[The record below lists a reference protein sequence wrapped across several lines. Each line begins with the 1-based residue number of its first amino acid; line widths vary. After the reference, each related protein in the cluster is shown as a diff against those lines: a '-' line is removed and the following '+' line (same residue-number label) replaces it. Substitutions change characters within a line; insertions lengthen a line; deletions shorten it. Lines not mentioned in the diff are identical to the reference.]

1 MLFISCQSPQTS
13 KYFQSTDSLTQ
24 RVQVL
29 QNSNKQM
36 REKLLYYERG
46 HRLYDINAFYLQD
59 SLSKFLNSSNRKENT
74 HFVDYFLSYPFGV
87 MLNEKQ
93 KIPLKLLD
101 SNKVGNYNYP
111 YLKFWYS
118 ARLFQGSSSCVPQD
132 QLSHYYLTE
141 TDRSSENLK
150 KLFYKYESVIYSL
163 VDKQL
168 YKDIH
173 LNYIIQEL
181 LKSFEV
187 LKKRDFDA
195 VCQQITDKHLD
206 VSSYPFEKLFGYK
219 EDELPKNISFIH
231 WTGSFWYRR
240 YLEGNTEVVYE
251 ILKRVDAHYHRS
263 KK

>member
-1 MLFISCQSPQTS
+1 MRFLTSFFILFIGCQSPQTN
-13 KYFQSTDSLTQ
+13 KYAQSHDSLTQ

-36 REKLLYYERG
+36 RKKLLYYERG

-59 SLSKFLNSSNRKENT
+59 SLSKLLKSSKRKENI
-74 HFVDYFLSYPFGV
+74 H
-87 MLNEKQ
+87 EKQ

-150 KLFYKYESVIYSL
+150 KFFYKYEPVIYSL
-163 VDKQL
+163 IDKQL
-168 YKDIH
+168 YKNIH
-173 LNYIIQEL
+173 LDYLIQEL
-181 LKSFEV
+181 LKSFEI
-187 LKKRDFDA
+187 LKKHDFDA
-195 VCQQITDKHLD
+195 ICQQITDKHLD

-219 EDELPKNISFIH
+219 EDELPKNIGFIH

-240 YLEGNTEVVYE
+240 YLEGNMEVVHE
-251 ILKRVDAHYHRS
+251 ILKRIKTHYDNL
-263 KK
+263 KD